1 MRKIIGF
8 FIALTI
14 TNIGFSQSF
23 YSEFQKNL
31 KTNDTIKQLETL
43 TAWEKV
49 SPKDPE
55 LFTCYFNYYFSK
67 SKNELIL
74 LTTQKP
80 NGLGFELKDSL
91 NQTAGYLGSQI
102 NFNQIE
108 FQKGIDKI
116 NKGIELFPNRLDMRF
131 GEIYAFGQIKDW
143 KNFTNEIIKTVQY
156 STTNNNEWTW
166 TNNEKRTDGKEF
178 FLSSLQDY
186 QVQLYN
192 TGDDNLLLNMRNVA
206 EEVLKYYP
214 DHIES
219 LSNLSVTYLLKGEY
233 DKGIEP
239 LLKAEKL
246 NPKDYIVLSN
256 IAQGYKLKGDKKK
269 SIEYYEKVTE
279 YGDADTKAFAKD
291 QIEKLR
297 KQ

>member
-1 MRKIIGF
+1 MRKTIGL

-14 TNIGFSQSF
+14 SSIGFCQNF

-43 TAWEKV
+43 TAWEKDN
-49 SPKDPE
+49 PKDPE
-55 LFTCYFNYYFSK
+55 LITCYFNYYFSK

-74 LTTQKP
+74 LSTQKP

-102 NFNQIE
+102 EFNQIE

-131 GEIYAFGQIKDW
+131 GKIYAYGQIKDW
-143 KNFTNEIIKTVQY
+143 RNFTNEIITTVQY
-156 STTNNNEWTW
+156 SKKNNNEWTW

-186 QVQLYN
+186 QIQLYN
-192 TGDDNLLLNMRNVA
+192 TGDDNLLIDMRNIA
-206 EEVLKYYP
+206 NEVLKYYP
-214 DHIES
+214 DHVES
-219 LSNLSVTYLLKGEY
+219 LSNLSITYLLNGEY

-239 LLKAEKL
+239 LLKAEQL

-256 IAQGYKLKGDKKK
+256 ISQGYKLKGDKKK
-269 SIEYYEKVTE
+269 AIEYYEKVIQF
-279 YGDADTKAFAKD
+279 GDSDTKAYAKD
-291 QIEKLR
+291 QIKELK
-297 KQ
+297 K

>member
-1 MRKIIGF
+1 MRKTIGL
-8 FIALTI
+8 FIALT
-14 TNIGFSQSF
+14 TSSIGFCQDY
-23 YSEFQKNL
+23 YSDFKENM
-31 KTNDTIKQLETL
+31 KTKDTIKQLETL
-43 TAWEKV
+43 TSWEKNT
-49 SPKDPE
+49 PKDPE

-74 LTTQKP
+74 LSTQKP

-116 NKGIELFPNRLDMRF
+116 DKGIELYPNRLDMRF
-131 GEIYAFGQIKDW
+131 GKIYAFGQIKDW
-143 KNFTNEIIKTVQY
+143 RSFTNEIIITVQY
-156 STTNNNEWTW
+156 SKTNNNEWTW
-166 TNNEKRTDGKEF
+166 TNNEKRADGKEF

-186 QVQLYN
+186 QLQLYN
-192 TGDDNLLLNMRNVA
+192 TGDDNLLLDMRNIA
-206 EEVLKYYP
+206 NEILKYYP

-246 NPKDYIVLSN
+246 DPKDYIVLSN

-269 SIEYYEKVTE
+269 AIEYYEKVIE
-279 YGDADTKAFAKD
+279 YGDADTKAYAKD
-291 QIEKLR
+291 QIKELK
-297 KQ
+297 K

>member
-1 MRKIIGF
+1 MRKTIGL
-8 FIALTI
+8 FIALT
-14 TNIGFSQSF
+14 TSSIGFCQDF
-23 YSEFQKNL
+23 YSDFKENL
-31 KTNDTIKQLETL
+31 KTKDTIKQLETL
-43 TAWEKV
+43 TSWEKYN
-49 SPKDPE
+49 PNDPE

-67 SKNELIL
+67 SKDELIL

-80 NGLGFELKDSL
+80 NGVVFELEDSL

-102 NFNQIE
+102 DFNRIE
-108 FQKGIDKI
+108 FQKGIDKV

-131 GEIYAFGQIKDW
+131 GKIYAFGQIKDW
-143 KNFTNEIIKTVQY
+143 RNFTNEIVVTVQY
-156 STTNNNEWTW
+156 SKINNNEWTW
-166 TNNEKRTDGKEF
+166 TNNEKRIDGKEF

-192 TGDDNLLLNMRNVA
+192 TGDDNLLLDMQNIAN
-206 EEVLKYYP
+206 EVLKYYP

-246 NPKDYIVLSN
+246 DPKDYIVLSN

-269 SIEYYEKVTE
+269 AIEYYEKVVE
-279 YGDADTKAFAKD
+279 YGDADTKAYAKD
-291 QIEKLR
+291 QIKELK
-297 KQ
+297 K